1 MPRLV
6 DILQK
11 TGGILFWRYLVG
23 NMNDAI
29 LTTLQNIQMDA
40 KGFVLMRANFINSI
54 LQEIADNLIGFINA
68 GNYI

>member
-1 MPRLV
+1 
-6 DILQK
+6 
-11 TGGILFWRYLVG
+11 
-23 NMNDAI
+23 MNDAI